1 MVVVSVEKLLV
12 SWCLAA
18 RCFAIRLLKRK
29 IVDNIKNKDMYVYK
43 YIYIYSL
50 FPSHLHFT
58 QYDMQ

>member
-43 YIYIYSL
+43 YIYIYI
-50 FPSHLHFT
+50 FIIPFT
-58 QYDMQ
+58 FALYAI